1 MEEHMYRRTM
11 MLMAILSLVAFSSS
25 FVLAADEHEEQQALI
40 KAIGSAKVTL
50 QQGLSAAE
58 VQGQPIS
65 GKFEVE
71 DGKLQLSV
79 YTSKDGKFSEV
90 VVDYV
95 TGKVAKSEPITE
107 GDDLTAAKAQSTAM
121 AKAKTTL
128 KAAVDKI
135 LGQSPG
141 FRAISVT
148 PSLKDGRAIAS
159 VVLLKGKEFKTV
171 QASLE

>member
-1 MEEHMYRRTM
+1 MEEHMNRRTM
-11 MLMAILSLVAFSSS
+11 ILMGTLSLITLSSNYV
-25 FVLAADEHEEQQALI
+25 FGEDEHKKQQALI

-50 QQGLSAAE
+50 QQGLAAAE
-58 VQGQPIS
+58 AQGQPIS
-65 GKFEVE
+65 GKFEIE

-90 VVDYV
+90 VVDYA
-95 TGKVAKSEPITE
+95 TGKVAKSAAITE
-107 GDDLTAAKAQSTAM
+107 GDDLAEAKSQSAAMT
-121 AKAKTTL
+121 KAKTAL
-128 KAAVDKI
+128 KAAVDKV

-148 PSLKDGRAIAS
+148 PDLKDGRPVAS

-171 QASLE
+171 QSSLE

>member
-1 MEEHMYRRTM
+1 MNRRTM
-11 MLMAILSLVAFSSS
+11 VLMGTLSLITFPSNYVFGE
-25 FVLAADEHEEQQALI
+25 DERKKQQALI
-40 KAIGSAKVTL
+40 KVIGNAKVTL
-50 QQGLSAAE
+50 QQGLAAAE
-58 VQGQPIS
+58 AQGQPIS

-90 VVDYV
+90 VVDYA
-95 TGKVAKSEPITE
+95 TGKVAKSQAITE
-107 GDDLTAAKAQSTAM
+107 GDDLADAKSQSAAM
-121 AKAKTTL
+121 AKAKTAL
-128 KAAVDKI
+128 KAAVDKV

-148 PSLKDGRAIAS
+148 PDLKDGRSVAS

>member
-1 MEEHMYRRTM
+1 MGT
-11 MLMAILSLVAFSSS
+11 LSLITFPSNYVFGE
-25 FVLAADEHEEQQALI
+25 DERKKQQALI
-40 KAIGSAKVTL
+40 KVIGNAKVTL
-50 QQGLSAAE
+50 QQGLAAAE
-58 VQGQPIS
+58 AQGQPIS

-90 VVDYV
+90 VVDYA
-95 TGKVAKSEPITE
+95 TGKVAKSQAITE
-107 GDDLTAAKAQSTAM
+107 GDDLADAKSQSAAM
-121 AKAKTTL
+121 AKAKTAL
-128 KAAVDKI
+128 KAAVDKV

-148 PSLKDGRAIAS
+148 PDLKDGRSVAS

>member
-40 KAIGSAKVTL
+40 KVIGSAKVTL
-50 QQGLSAAE
+50 QQGLAAAE
-58 VQGQPIS
+58 ARGQPIS
-65 GKFEVE
+65 GKFEVD

-79 YTSKDGKFSEV
+79 YTSKDGKFFEV
-90 VVDYV
+90 LVDYATDSV
-95 TGKVAKSEPITE
+95 TKSEPITE
-107 GDDLTAAKAQSTAM
+107 GDDLADAKAQSAAM

-128 KAAVDKI
+128 KAAVDKA

-148 PSLKDGRAIAS
+148 PDIKDGRPVAA
-159 VVLLKGKEFKTV
+159 VVLLKGEEFKTV